1 MKRLAFLRH
10 FVRPTG
16 GNFTLRAFFSH
27 ARAYAG
33 CETRIAFTPESRNAG
48 VGFWGTELG
57 GAECSFDEALGADL
71 VAVNGKDWRLLPA
84 DFPRPVIHFV
94 QHLGYPADPTL
105 RGYLA
110 RPARRICVSEAVRA
124 SIAPHA
130 NGPLWVVPNAVDD
143 SLFSPAGSRLA
154 GSVLIAGV
162 KQPGLARSI
171 AALLPRATVLT
182 EWISREEL
190 AARMRAHDF
199 FVGLPSAE
207 EGFYLP
213 ALEAMGCG
221 CAVICADARGNA
233 GHCIAEQ
240 TCLQPQWGDAEDHL
254 RCIQL
259 LLDRPDLRERIRSN
273 GLAMAARHTP
283 AAQREGF
290 HAVLDSI
297 FGACTAK

>member
-1 MKRLAFLRH
+1 VKRLAFVRH

-33 CETRIAFTPESRNAG
+33 CETRIAFTRESRDAG
-48 VGFWGTELG
+48 VGFWSRDLG
-57 GAECSFDEALGADL
+57 DAECSFDEALGADL
-71 VAVNGKDWRLLPA
+71 VAVNGKDWRLLPG

-94 QHLGYPADPTL
+94 QHLGYSADPTL

-110 RPARRICVSEAVRA
+110 RPAWRICVSEAVRA

-130 NGPLWVVPNAVDD
+130 NGPMWVVPNAVDG
-143 SLFSPAGSRLA
+143 SLYSPAGPRLA
-154 GSVLIAGV
+154 GSVLIAGF
-162 KQPGLARSI
+162 KQPGLALSI
-171 AALLPRATVLT
+171 AASLQQATVVT
-182 EWISREEL
+182 EWISHDEL
-190 AARMRAHDF
+190 AALMRAHDL

-213 ALEAMGCG
+213 PLEAMACG
-221 CAVICADARGNA
+221 CAVICADARGNG
-233 GHCIAEQ
+233 GHCIPEQ
-240 TCLQPQWGDAEDHL
+240 TCLRPQWGDVEDHL
-254 RCIQL
+254 RCVRL
-259 LLDRPDLRERIRSN
+259 LLDHADLRERIRSN
-273 GLAMAARHTP
+273 GLAMAAVHSL